1 METEELRDAI
11 WNYLYEAQASK
22 TLVEIAAFAGRD
34 PHAVNAAVN
43 HEWFTVAHDRVSI
56 AYATGAQQSDQT

>member
-11 WNYLYEAQASK
+11 WDYLYEAKASK

-34 PHAVNAAVN
+34 SHAVAAAVN
-43 HEWFTVAHDRVSI
+43 HEWFNVAHDRVSI
-56 AYATGAQQSDQT
+56 AYVSGAQQSG